1 MATTSSGMITSTT
14 INGTSRVT
22 GLSSGV
28 DVDSMVEQMMSA
40 EKAKLNKLKQ
50 SQQLAEWRQ
59 EAYQTVISDLQ
70 NFSDKYFNL
79 TSSTSLLKQSTYL
92 KFDVSCDSGAVAA
105 TASAS
110 AKAGTHTLAVSQLAT
125 AATRA
130 SSGNISKNVQGD
142 SVADYTAAQG
152 TSFSITLD
160 GTKRTVNID
169 SSVTAVDSLQT
180 AIDSAVGE
188 DKVEVSTND
197 EGYLVIEAVGDSGV
211 QKITLGST
219 DDDALAALGFGND
232 SVLTNRLDSA
242 NTLETIAASLENV
255 FDFNE
260 DGQLE
265 FTING
270 VDFTFDKD
278 ETLDEMILEINS
290 SDAGVTMKYNTVM
303 DKLMLSADET
313 GAGNTVTASET
324 ESNFFAI
331 LLSQATAGTDAKLN
345 LDSQALTRSSN
356 SVTVDGITYTLKK
369 VTSEEAIVDV
379 AQEVDSISET
389 ISSFV
394 EEYNALIEKT
404 NLELNADYDYDYP
417 PLTDDQKDEMT
428 DDEIADWEETAKTG
442 VLENDALLRNLQTKL
457 RTSLI
462 DSVSGVNTY
471 LIKIGI
477 TTEEY
482 TSQGKLIVDEAT
494 LKQAIQDN
502 PEDVM
507 NLFCQQSS
515 SYSGTLTVRTLNAEE
530 RKVRYQDEGIAYRF
544 YDIIQ
549 DNIGTTGNSQ
559 GNKGLLLEKAGL
571 EGDSSETDNTLSAY
585 IDDYQDRIDT
595 EEERLDDLEEY
606 YYAKFT
612 TMETYISTMSTQLA
626 SFSSDS

>member
-1 MATTSSGMITSTT
+1 
-14 INGTSRVT
+14 
-22 GLSSGV
+22 
-28 DVDSMVEQMMSA
+28 
-40 EKAKLNKLKQ
+40 
-50 SQQLAEWRQ
+50 
-59 EAYQTVISDLQ
+59 
-70 NFSDKYFNL
+70 
-79 TSSTSLLKQSTYL
+79 
-92 KFDVSCDSGAVAA
+92 
-105 TASAS
+105 
-110 AKAGTHTLAVSQLAT
+110 
-125 AATRA
+125 
-130 SSGNISKNVQGD
+130 
-142 SVADYTAAQG
+142 VADYTAAQG